1 RFNEGGRLLDICLH
15 DMPIPL
21 RRASQMIARSTIS
34 FRDIPSRG
42 FKRSSRSRVFIEH
55 RKREA
60 ASKSEGF
67 IDSVAEARRIANTGC
82 LGALRVRHRE
92 AVRLTSILP
101 ASERKRLT
109 PAFPLLADFARRI
122 ANDVRYDGQSR
133 FGTRLPPRFRQ
144 FRLHIAST
152 S

>member
-1 RFNEGGRLLDICLH
+1 
-15 DMPIPL
+15 M
-21 RRASQMIARSTIS
+21 
-34 FRDIPSRG
+34 
-42 FKRSSRSRVFIEH
+42 FIEH

-60 ASKSEGF
+60 ASKSDGF

-109 PAFPLLADFARRI
+109 PAFLPLVDFARRI

-133 FGTRLPPRFRQ
+133 FGTRLPARFRQ
-144 FRLHIAST
+144 FRPDIAAAP
-152 S
+152 